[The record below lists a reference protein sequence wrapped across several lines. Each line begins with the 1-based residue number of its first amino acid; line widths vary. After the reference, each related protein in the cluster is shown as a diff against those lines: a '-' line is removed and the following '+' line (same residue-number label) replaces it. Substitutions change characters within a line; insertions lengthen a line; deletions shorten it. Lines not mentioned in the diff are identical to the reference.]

1 MKTYQEQCN
10 AVYSRRE
17 IEEGKRKYEKNPG
30 AWGHF
35 YNPDGTLK
43 CQRKKKKPSLW
54 GRSKKSYS
62 NMPKSILASMHKV
75 TRSIVPRVQKQATP
89 VQVTATQIK
98 MLNGRVVDF
107 KILKYP
113 KGCNRTEYNRIWM
126 NNCRMKKRIREL
138 QDKYG
143 IKVKL

>member
-1 MKTYQEQCN
+1 MKSYQEQCDKSCN
-10 AVYSRRE
+10 SKT
-17 IEEGKRKYEKNPG
+17 IEEGKRKYNSKPEV
-30 AWGHF
+30 WGHF
-35 YNPDGTLK
+35 YNPDGILK
-43 CQRKKKKPSLW
+43 HRMKKKKISLW
-54 GRSKKSYS
+54 GRSKRLY
-62 NMPKSILASMHKV
+62 NDMPKSIQASMHS
-75 TRSIVPRVQKQATP
+75 TIVPKVQKQAMP

-113 KGCNRTEYNRIWM
+113 KGCTRTEYNRIWM

>member
-1 MKTYQEQCN
+1 MKSYQEQCYKSCN
-10 AVYSRRE
+10 NDAKV
-17 IEEGKRKYEKNPG
+17 EGKRRYNNKPEV
-30 AWGHF
+30 WGHF

-43 CQRKKKKPSLW
+43 HQKKKKVSLW
-54 GRSKKSYS
+54 GRSKKPY
-62 NMPKSILASMHKV
+62 NDMPKSVLASMHRV
-75 TRSIVPRVQKQATP
+75 TIVTVPKVQKQAIP

-113 KGCNRTEYNRIWM
+113 KGCNRKEYNRIWM
-126 NNCRMKKRIREL
+126 NNCRMKKRIEEL

>member
-1 MKTYQEQCN
+1 M
-10 AVYSRRE
+10 
-17 IEEGKRKYEKNPG
+17 
-30 AWGHF
+30 
-35 YNPDGTLK
+35 
-43 CQRKKKKPSLW
+43 KKKKISLW
-54 GRSKKSYS
+54 GRSKRLY
-62 NMPKSILASMHKV
+62 NDMPKSIQASMHS
-75 TRSIVPRVQKQATP
+75 TIVPKVQKQAMP